1 MGEIGNNKRT
11 YGGGTMSN
19 YYPTDKLFNT
29 RSDISCTMKIHIS
42 KPVCVC
48 WNYSVKGIIKFWYKA
63 LCINPNNLIEKK
75 IIC

>member
-11 YGGGTMSN
+11 YGGGIMSN

-29 RSDISCTMKIHIS
+29 RSDISYTMKIHIS

-48 WNYSVKGIIKFWYKA
+48 VLK
-63 LCINPNNLIEKK
+63 LQC
-75 IIC
+75 